1 MQTWKQK
8 GGIRREMS
16 VCARECDGFLSDETS
31 ACFYCL
37 SALFS
42 SVVI

>member
-8 GGIRREMS
+8 GGIGGEMS
-16 VCARECDGFLSDETS
+16 VCDGFLSDETS